1 MSAIEC
7 RAPLRIL
14 ACEGAEEMAAAIA
27 DELSAPSVSK
37 KQTWFAC
44 GEGKVEI
51 RENVRGCDVY
61 VVQCPIVPG
70 TERSVYDRLM
80 MLLHAVEAAKL
91 ADADFVTAVVPYY
104 PGSRQDKR
112 KGRSR
117 EPISAGLVA
126 RMLETAGACRVIT
139 LEIHNEA
146 ISGMFAP
153 ARCMLENVGLSKSL
167 ARFVRAQ
174 GIPVQVVAS
183 PDVGGLERA
192 RYFAECLGVGIA
204 ALSKERDYS
213 TPNKV
218 LNATLIGSV
227 RDQDV
232 ILIDDM
238 VDTAGSVVAAVDE
251 LKEHGAKAVTVAC
264 AHPLLSGP
272 AWTRLGALAD
282 RAAAEGWTFSFIGST
297 SVRHPQWP
305 SWYVPYEVE
314 HLLAKVIRNVNGRG
328 SVSRAQESDA

>member
-1 MSAIEC
+1 MTAIEP

-14 ACEGAEEMAAAIA
+14 ACDGAEHMAATIA
-27 DELSAPSVSK
+27 ADLGVREIAR

-44 GEGKVEI
+44 GEGKLEI
-51 RENVRGCDVY
+51 CENVRGCDVY

-70 TERSVYDRLM
+70 SDRSVYDRLM
-80 MLLHAVEAAKL
+80 MLLNAVEAAAL

-126 RMLETAGACRVIT
+126 RMLEAAGACRVVT
-139 LEIHNEA
+139 VEIHNEA

-153 ARCMLENVGLSKSL
+153 ARCVLENVRLSKPL
-167 ARFVRAQ
+167 ARFVRSQ
-174 GIPVQVVAS
+174 GIPVQCVAS

-192 RYFAECLGVGIA
+192 RVFAEQLGVGIA

-213 TPNKV
+213 TPNQV
-218 LNATLIGSV
+218 LNATLIGTV
-227 RDQDV
+227 EGMDV
-232 ILIDDM
+232 VLVDDM
-238 VDTAGSVVAAVDE
+238 VDTAGSVVAAVEE
-251 LKEHGAKAVTVAC
+251 LKEHGARAVTVAC

-272 AWTRLGALAD
+272 AWKRLDGLA
-282 RAAAEGWTFSFIGST
+282 AQAEAEGWSFRFVGGT
-297 SVRHPQWP
+297 SVRHPHRRA
-305 SWYVPYEVE
+305 WYLEYEVE

-328 SVSRAQESDA
+328 SVSHLEESHS